1 MGRTR
6 LPAEERRA
14 SLLACACGVFSG
26 GSYRGSTTAEIAR
39 EAGVTE
45 PVLYRHFES
54 KRDLYL
60 ACIDE
65 TWRRIRGLWDEVVAA
80 EPDPAA
86 WVSAMGQAYLAA
98 TEQKM
103 AIGNLWLQALS
114 EASDDEVIRD
124 HMRAH
129 LREVHDYVSGV
140 IRRSQAAGGV
150 LPDRDADAEAWIF
163 VSLGLLLVTS
173 DRLGGFLEAET
184 PAVFASRRRW
194 LTGPA

>member
-39 EAGVTE
+39 EAGITE

-86 WVSAMGQAYLAA
+86 WIAAMGQAYLAA

-103 AIGNLWLQALS
+103 AIYPDETATGQLRGS
-114 EASDDEVIRD
+114 EA
-124 HMRAH
+124 
-129 LREVHDYVSGV
+129 
-140 IRRSQAAGGV
+140 
-150 LPDRDADAEAWIF
+150 
-163 VSLGLLLVTS
+163 
-173 DRLGGFLEAET
+173 
-184 PAVFASRRRW
+184 
-194 LTGPA
+194 